1 MSRTLYASAILTAAL
16 LATVSSPLLAKT
28 ISFVG
33 VAYDQTDFSSA
44 GLNIG
49 RAGYWFPQFAAAS
62 PVAGRPTNENDRDA
76 LPAWA
81 GPLNHVTNPLDPAFA
96 TRSFSQDNGG
106 VRSKGGQTSWN
117 PLTLPN
123 GETGLSGAIVD
134 PQTANNSN
142 NTINRIQ
149 LNNGIPGDEL
159 PTSFLLHIVTDNTAG
174 QHNPANRLRPR
185 GEGPTQSDVS
195 FQLNAAALTFNG
207 TADVYTF
214 RYDGWESGDFIKL
227 QLNGG
232 PNGGSIAGV
241 MFDAIVVPEPAV
253 WGQAI
258 AVCLVVFGKSR
269 RGRLPHQRLC
279 T

>member
-1 MSRTLYASAILTAAL
+1 MSRTMSAGAFLAAAF
-16 LATVSSPLLAKT
+16 LATVSSPLSAKT

-33 VAYDQTDFSSA
+33 VAYDQTNFSAA

-49 RAGYWFPQFAAAS
+49 QAGYWFPQFAAAS

-81 GPLNHVTNPLDPAFA
+81 GPLNHVTNPLDPVFT
-96 TRSFSQDNGG
+96 TRTFSQDNGG

-117 PLTLPN
+117 ALTLPS

-159 PTSFLLHIVTDNTAG
+159 PNAFFLHIITDNTAG
-174 QHNPANRLRPR
+174 QHDPANRIRPR
-185 GEGPTQSDVS
+185 GEGPTQPDVS

-214 RYDGWESGDFIKL
+214 RYDGWEAGDFVKL

-241 MFDAIVVPEPAV
+241 MFDAVVVPEQAA
-253 WGQAI
+253 WGQSLVA
-258 AVCLVVFGKSR
+258 CLAKIGRAR
-269 RGRLPHQRLC
+269 RSRLPH
-279 T
+279 